1 MVFGIRNLLSREQTL
16 PRRRQLHEGST
27 KTLFDGPEPGTH
39 VLHFKDL
46 LSNVNQANQQIP
58 GKGAI
63 NNRLSEMFMARLN
76 ELGIATHFVKRLNMS
91 EQLVLAAEVMPFDA
105 TIHNVAV
112 DDLSER
118 LNVDNYFMLAKPII
132 EFSAKSSTGQMSI
145 LSPQH
150 LESLGML
157 GGADVDDI
165 MAVCQRVNDFLNGQ
179 FFAVGLRLLNCR
191 LRFGRVYKGDFSEE
205 SGLLLID
212 EISPDSCAILDFETG
227 ERLDGLVTNA
237 RDQEE
242 FRCAYETVA
251 SRFGM
256 LTAGGPLDLRDTVS
270 YVNTTTDEEG

>member
-1 MVFGIRNLLSREQTL
+1 
-16 PRRRQLHEGST
+16 
-27 KTLFDGPEPGTH
+27 
-39 VLHFKDL
+39 
-46 LSNVNQANQQIP
+46 
-58 GKGAI
+58 
-63 NNRLSEMFMARLN
+63 
-76 ELGIATHFVKRLNMS
+76 
-91 EQLVLAAEVMPFDA
+91 
-105 TIHNVAV
+105 
-112 DDLSER
+112 
-118 LNVDNYFMLAKPII
+118 
-132 EFSAKSSTGQMSI
+132 MSI
-145 LSPQH
+145 LSAQH

-270 YVNTTTDEEG
+270 YVNTTTDEEE